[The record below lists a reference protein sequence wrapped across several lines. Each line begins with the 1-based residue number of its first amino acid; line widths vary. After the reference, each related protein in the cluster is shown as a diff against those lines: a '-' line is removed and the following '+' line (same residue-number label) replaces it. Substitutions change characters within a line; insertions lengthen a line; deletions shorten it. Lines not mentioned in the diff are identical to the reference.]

1 MEITLVKVFPVHED
15 KLKAFVS
22 IVIDNCF
29 MVNDIKIIQG
39 KDRLFL
45 SMPSRRK
52 KTGEFKD
59 VAHPLNEETRNL
71 LEERVLKEYWR
82 AVEDEVDAEAVGTPT
97 SRPIEVPLTPRAA
110 AGGEP
115 ASAGLAEGSDSP
127 APGATPV
134 SDGGASANSVV
145 VAHPSARSGSS
156 SSGSSSSDS
165 SSSGSTNR
173 RRTNP
178 QGIPQRSDE
187 EMVAAAGGEGV
198 GLPGGERQGNR
209 RVEAA
214 ELSLEE
220 VQEKHLQDSFW
231 SVR

>member
-59 VAHPLNEETRNL
+59 VAHPLNEETRSL
-71 LEERVLKEYWR
+71 LEDRVLEEYWR
-82 AVEDEVDAEAVGTPT
+82 VVEEEEGEATDAAKKASPPEGA
-97 SRPIEVPLTPRAA
+97 SERRPNPGI
-110 AGGEP
+110 
-115 ASAGLAEGSDSP
+115 
-127 APGATPV
+127 APDRPTPV
-134 SDGGASANSVV
+134 MPPNRPQVSEVKAASSIV
-145 VAHPSARSGSS
+145 VAHPSSQGGLKDRRDLSTPPDGDLAAVASADGPMIGS
-156 SSGSSSSDS
+156 
-165 SSSGSTNR
+165 
-173 RRTNP
+173 
-178 QGIPQRSDE
+178 
-187 EMVAAAGGEGV
+187 V
-198 GLPGGERQGNR
+198 ERQNSLPP
-209 RVEAA
+209 EAS